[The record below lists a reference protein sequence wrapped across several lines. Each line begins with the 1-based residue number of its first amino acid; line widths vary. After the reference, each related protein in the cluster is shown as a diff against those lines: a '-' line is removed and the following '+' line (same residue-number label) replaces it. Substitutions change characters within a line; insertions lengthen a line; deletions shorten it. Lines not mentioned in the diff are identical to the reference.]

1 MAGQTILLV
10 EDDESARYIYGTVLK
25 HYGYEVL
32 YARTADGGLALLQE
46 QRPDAVV
53 LDIGLPGVDG
63 FEFLKR
69 IRADPATARIPVL
82 VATVHVFANDE
93 EKAREAGCDV
103 FLKKP
108 LEPATLLKALTEVL
122 EG

>member
-32 YARTADGGLALLQE
+32 HARTADGGLALLRE
-46 QRPDAVV
+46 QRPDAIV
-53 LDIGLPGVDG
+53 LDIGLPGIDG

-69 IRADPATARIPVL
+69 IRADPETSRLPVI
-82 VATVHVFANDE
+82 VATVHVFAADE
-93 EKAREAGCDV
+93 EKARDAGCDV

-108 LEPATLLKALTEVL
+108 LEPANLLRALTEIL